1 MVMKWLQVL
10 LLDIQ
15 EIKIKRKLQRNA
27 ERLSIIHFLQNEK
40 GVRGMKMI
48 KTRKGALRLIFF
60 SPILSWIV
68 SFLYALVGFADAML
82 PWLLTD
88 ISIKIIGVCIF
99 AEQMK
104 DKSE

>member
-1 MVMKWLQVL
+1 MRRIAKEGM
-10 LLDIQ
+10 D
-15 EIKIKRKLQRNA
+15 
-27 ERLSIIHFLQNEK
+27 
-40 GVRGMKMI
+40 GMKMI
-48 KTRKGALRLIFF
+48 KTRKGALWLIFF

-68 SFLYALVGFADAML
+68 SFLYALVGFADASL
-82 PWLLTD
+82 PWILTD

>member
-1 MVMKWLQVL
+1 
-10 LLDIQ
+10 
-15 EIKIKRKLQRNA
+15 
-27 ERLSIIHFLQNEK
+27 
-40 GVRGMKMI
+40 MI
-48 KTRKGALRLIFF
+48 KTRKGALLLIFF
-60 SPILSWIV
+60 RRYSVGL
-68 SFLYALVGFADAML
+68 FLVGFADASL

>member
-1 MVMKWLQVL
+1 MRRVAKEGM
-10 LLDIQ
+10 D
-15 EIKIKRKLQRNA
+15 
-27 ERLSIIHFLQNEK
+27 
-40 GVRGMKMI
+40 GMKMI
-48 KTRKGALRLIFF
+48 KTRMGALRLIFF

-68 SFLYALVGFADAML
+68 SFLYALVGFADTML

-99 AEQMK
+99 AEQLK

>member
-1 MVMKWLQVL
+1 MRRVAKEGM
-10 LLDIQ
+10 D
-15 EIKIKRKLQRNA
+15 
-27 ERLSIIHFLQNEK
+27 
-40 GVRGMKMI
+40 GMKMI
-48 KTRKGALRLIFF
+48 TTRTGALRLIFF

-68 SFLYALVGFADAML
+68 SFLYALVGFADTML

-99 AEQMK
+99 AEQLK

>member
-1 MVMKWLQVL
+1 MRRVAKEGM
-10 LLDIQ
+10 D
-15 EIKIKRKLQRNA
+15 
-27 ERLSIIHFLQNEK
+27 
-40 GVRGMKMI
+40 GMKMI
-48 KTRKGALRLIFF
+48 KTRKGALLLIFF

-68 SFLYALVGFADAML
+68 SFIYDLVGFADTML

-99 AEQMK
+99 AEQLN

>member
-1 MVMKWLQVL
+1 MRRVAKEGM
-10 LLDIQ
+10 D
-15 EIKIKRKLQRNA
+15 
-27 ERLSIIHFLQNEK
+27 
-40 GVRGMKMI
+40 GMKMI

-68 SFLYALVGFADAML
+68 SFLYALVGFADTTP

-99 AEQMK
+99 AEQLK

>member
-1 MVMKWLQVL
+1 MRRDL
-10 LLDIQ
+10 LYGRGILLYARN
-15 EIKIKRKLQRNA
+15 RKT
-27 ERLSIIHFLQNEK
+27 RLRRVAKE
-40 GVRGMKMI
+40 GMDGMKMI
-48 KTRKGALRLIFF
+48 KTRKGALLLIFF

-68 SFLYALVGFADAML
+68 SFLYDLVGFADTML

-99 AEQMK
+99 AEQLK

>member
-1 MVMKWLQVL
+1 MRRDL
-10 LLDIQ
+10 LYERGILLYAQ
-15 EIKIKRKLQRNA
+15 SRKT
-27 ERLSIIHFLQNEK
+27 RLRRVAKE
-40 GVRGMKMI
+40 GMYGMKMI
-48 KTRKGALRLIFF
+48 KTRKGALLLIFF

-68 SFLYALVGFADAML
+68 SFLYDLVGFADTML

-99 AEQMK
+99 AEQLK